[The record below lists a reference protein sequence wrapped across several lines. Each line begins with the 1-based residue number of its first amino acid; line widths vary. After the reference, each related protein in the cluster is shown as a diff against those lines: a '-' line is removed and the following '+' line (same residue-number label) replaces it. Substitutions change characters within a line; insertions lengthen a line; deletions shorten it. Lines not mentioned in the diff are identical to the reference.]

1 MNYYVFTGKHSIG
14 CVHFNERTFL
24 IHNDISQQTDS
35 KLALFY
41 LVLIYRLKI
50 PRLKAWKYTMLS
62 SKP

>member
-1 MNYYVFTGKHSIG
+1 MKYYVFTGKHSIG

-24 IHNDISQQTDS
+24 IMSW
-35 KLALFY
+35 LFFY
-41 LVLIYRLKI
+41 LLLIYRLKI